1 MLCELT
7 GTALFCHNKKKMQQK
22 NGQQITHR
30 GKVML
35 QGNIRSLCFAT
46 IIAASILLPAQA
58 QTVFSGQTRGG
69 AYYSI
74 AVPDAWNGSLVV
86 WNHGYDFAPVAPNPD
101 LGPLAAIQ
109 LSEGYAV
116 AASSYQQSQW
126 AVFRTRKDIERLVD
140 EFEEL
145 VGQPSS
151 IILTGASLGGIV
163 TADALERAK
172 IDGVV
177 GAYTACGAMGGSRTW
192 DGAHD
197 LRLTYDAICG
207 DIPEAAIPGGATG
220 LPRGVTSISAGEVA
234 TKVNACMGLLTPPQ
248 LQTQQQQAKLQKFL
262 ASTQIPA
269 SFIIGDMFFATNGVS
284 NLIFDRGKLKGKQG
298 LGNIGV
304 EYADPEINATIERV
318 RANRGAAKKL
328 KKNFTPRG
336 DFREDELKIVSIHT
350 DKDGLV
356 LVENQKEYQDV
367 VDADTLTV
375 AVVVEDSPTHCGF
388 TQAEFAAGWESLR
401 FWLAGFPQPDAAAL
415 QANCQGIESLLP
427 GSGPCRF
434 DASFE
439 IPDMDGRIPPRD
451 NTAKK
456 KKKLHDHDSDDNSD
470 DDSDSHGH

>member
-1 MLCELT
+1 
-7 GTALFCHNKKKMQQK
+7 
-22 NGQQITHR
+22 
-30 GKVML
+30 ML
-35 QGNIRSLCFAT
+35 QRILGSLCFA
-46 IIAASILLPAQA
+46 IIMAASFVLQAQA
-58 QTVFSGQTRGG
+58 QATFSGQTRGG

-74 AVPDAWNGSLVV
+74 AVPDAWNGSLVI
-86 WNHGYDFAPVAPNPD
+86 WNHGYDFEPVAPNPD
-101 LGPLAAIQ
+101 LGPLAALQ

-116 AASSYQQSQW
+116 AASSYQQTQW

-140 EFEEL
+140 EFEDL
-145 VGQPSS
+145 VGRPTS

-163 TADALERAK
+163 TADALERAR

-177 GAYTACGAMGGSRTW
+177 GAFTACGAMGGSRTW

-197 LRLTYDAICG
+197 LRLTYDAICANT
-207 DIPEAAIPGGATG
+207 PEAAIPGGATG
-220 LPRGVTSISAGEVA
+220 LPRGVTSISAAEVS
-234 TKVNACMGLLTPPQ
+234 TKVNACMGLMTPPEF
-248 LQTQQQQAKLQKFL
+248 QTHQQQANLQKFL

-269 SFIIGDMFFATNGVS
+269 SFIIGDLLFATNGVS

-304 EYADPEINATIERV
+304 KYADPEIDATIERV

-328 KKNFTPRG
+328 KKNFTPKG
-336 DFREDELKIVSIHT
+336 DFREDDLKIVSIHT

-375 AVVVEDSPTHCGF
+375 AVVVEDSSTHCGF
-388 TQAEFAAGWESLR
+388 TPAEFAAGWESLR
-401 FWLAGFPQPDAAAL
+401 AWLAGFPQPDAAAL
-415 QANCQGIESLLP
+415 QNNCQGIQSILP
-427 GSGPCRF
+427 GPCRF

-451 NTAKK
+451 NTAKAK
-456 KKKLHDHDSDDNSD
+456 KKKKRDDNDSDDNSD
-470 DDSDSHGH
+470 DDSDDDSDSHGH